1 MITAARPPRNRRTQ
15 DDENLMSDSEI
26 EIVVDDPTA
35 PEADS
40 PAITNARVVD
50 ITVSLLLVAL
60 ALVLGYD
67 NWRTG
72 IGWDSTG
79 PQAGYFPFY
88 LSVILAGASLYGIV
102 AAFRSRKEASETFVT
117 RAQLRR
123 VMAVFVPTLL
133 FCLATQYLGLY
144 VASFLLIAGFMRLVG
159 RIALWKSLLTAFVFT
174 AAMFV
179 TFDIAFDVIM
189 PMGPLEAAFGYRR
202 SRKIRIIFH
211 GSLRSAA
218 ARLCRPDDLENN
230 APDDGR

>member
-1 MITAARPPRNRRTQ
+1 MTPLSPP
-15 DDENLMSDSEI
+15 DSDL

-40 PAITNARVVD
+40 PAVASNR
-50 ITVSLLLVAL
+50 TVEMVTSLLLFAL

-79 PQAGYFPFY
+79 PQPGYFPFY
-88 LSVILAGASLYGIV
+88 LSVVLAAASLYGLV
-102 AAFRSRKEASETFVT
+102 AAARSSEMALETFVT

-123 VMAVFVPTLL
+123 VMAVFVPTFL
-133 FCLATQYLGLY
+133 FCLATQFLGLY

-159 RIALWKSLLTAFVFT
+159 KIALWKSLLTALLFT

-189 PMGPLEAAFGYRR
+189 PKGPLEAAFGY
-202 SRKIRIIFH
+202 
-211 GSLRSAA
+211 
-218 ARLCRPDDLENN
+218 
-230 APDDGR
+230 